1 MATPLNETVQ
11 RVTQRIVE
19 RSRSARSDYEAQM
32 AAARRDGPA
41 RGSLSCSNFAHV
53 FAGAGADKSAIKQL
67 QFANIGIVTAYND
80 MLSAHQPLGAYPDI
94 IKQAAREVHA
104 TAQIAGGVPAM
115 CDGVTQGRAGMEL
128 SLFSRDVIAMATAV
142 SLSHE
147 AFDAALMLGVCD
159 KIVPGMFLGAARFGH
174 LPIMFVP
181 GGPMSSGIP
190 NPEKAKVRQRYATGD
205 ATRDELLEAESAS
218 YHDVGTC
225 NFYGTANS
233 NQMLMEMMGLHLPGT
248 AFVPPNTSLR
258 TELTRASAQRIAK
271 TTALGKDYISFADV
285 VSAKTIVNA
294 IIGLN
299 ATGGSTN
306 HTLHLVTMARA
317 VGVII
322 DWDDF
327 AALSS
332 VTPLLA
338 RVYPN
343 GTADVNHFHA
353 AGGIGYLVRELL
365 GAGVLHEDVMTVAGA
380 GLSRYAKEPV
390 LLDGKLV
397 WRDAPAQS
405 GNSDVLRGMAN
416 PFSPEGGLRVLTGN
430 LGRAVIKISAVKPE
444 HRKVRAPAMIFH
456 SQEEVETAFKSGALD
471 GRDFV
476 AVARFQG
483 PKANGMPELHKL
495 TPPLGVCQDRGQ
507 RVALITD
514 GRMSG
519 ASGKV
524 PAAIHMS
531 PEALDG
537 GMIARLKEG
546 DMIHLDAENNSLE
559 AEVPMSELMARRPA
573 TADISRYHQGV
584 GRELFGLMRQVVGT
598 AESGACSIL

>member
-1 MATPLNETVQ
+1 MAMTVHPTVQ
-11 RVTQRIVE
+11 RVTERIA
-19 RSRSARSDYEAQM
+19 ARSLESRAAYKALM
-32 AAARRDGPA
+32 SAARREGPA
-41 RGSLSCSNFAHV
+41 RGNLSCSNFAHV
-53 FAGAGADKSAIKQL
+53 FAGAGDDKAELKKL

-80 MLSAHQPLGAYPDI
+80 MLSAHQPFGPYPDI

-104 TAQIAGGVPAM
+104 TAQVAGGVPAM

-174 LPIMFVP
+174 LPVIFVP

-190 NPEKAKVRQRYATGD
+190 NPEKARVRQRYATGD
-205 ATRDELLEAESAS
+205 ASRDELLEAEAAS

-233 NQMLMEMMGLHLPGT
+233 NQMLMELMGLHMPGA

-258 TELTRASAQRIAK
+258 TELTRAAAQRAARS
-271 TTALGKDYISFADV
+271 TALGKEYICFADV
-285 VSAKTIVNA
+285 ISVKAIVNA
-294 IIGLN
+294 IVGLN

-306 HTLHLVTMARA
+306 HTLHLVAMARA
-317 VGVII
+317 LGVLI

-327 AALSS
+327 AELSS

-353 AGGIGYLVRELL
+353 AGGIGFLVRELL
-365 GAGVLHEDVMTVAGA
+365 AVGILQDDVMTVSGY
-380 GLSRYAKEPV
+380 GLSRHAQEPV
-390 LLDGKLV
+390 LQDGAIV
-397 WRDAPAQS
+397 WRDAPVQS
-405 GNSDVLRGMAN
+405 GNTDVLRGTAN
-416 PFSPEGGLRVLTGN
+416 PFSADGGLRVLTGN
-430 LGRAVIKISAVKPE
+430 IGRAVIKVSAVKPE
-444 HRKVRAPAMIFH
+444 HRTVRAPAIIFH
-456 SQEEVETAFKSGALD
+456 SQEEVDIAFKSGKLD
-471 GRDFV
+471 GLDFV

-507 RVALITD
+507 KVALVTD

-524 PAAIHMS
+524 PAAIHLS

-537 GMIARLKEG
+537 GMISRIRDG
-546 DMIHLDAENNSLE
+546 DVINLDADQSLLE
-559 AEVPMSELMARRPA
+559 VEVPMAELMARTPA
-573 TADISRYHQGV
+573 TIDVSHYHHGV
-584 GRELFGLMRQVVGT
+584 GRELFGLMRSAVGT
-598 AESGACSIL
+598 AETGACSLL

>member
-1 MATPLNETVQ
+1 MTTPLNETVA
-11 RVTQRIVE
+11 RVTQRIAE
-19 RSRSARSDYEAQM
+19 RSKDSRAEYETQM
-32 AAARRDGPA
+32 AAARREGPA
-41 RGSLSCSNFAHV
+41 RGDLSCSNFAHV
-53 FAGAGADKSAIKQL
+53 FAGAQQDKTDIKKL

-80 MLSAHQPLGAYPDI
+80 MLSAHQPYGPYPEI

-174 LPIMFVP
+174 LPILFVP
-181 GGPMSSGIP
+181 AGPMSSGIP

-205 ATRDELLEAESAS
+205 ATRAELLEAEAAS

-233 NQMLMEMMGLHLPGT
+233 NQMLMEVMGLHLPGA
-248 AFVPPNTSLR
+248 AFVPPNTGLR
-258 TELTRASAQRIAK
+258 TALTRAAAQRAAK
-271 TTALGKDYISFADV
+271 TTALVKDYISFADV
-285 VSAKTIVNA
+285 ISVKTIVNA

-306 HTLHLVTMARA
+306 HTLHLVAMARA
-317 VGVII
+317 VGVHIN
-322 DWDDF
+322 WDDF
-327 AALSS
+327 ADLSS

-353 AGGIGYLVRELL
+353 AGGVGFLVRELL
-365 GAGVLHEDVMTVAGA
+365 AAGIMHEDVMTVAGP
-380 GLSRYAKEPV
+380 GLSLYAREPV
-390 LLDGKLV
+390 LDKDTLT
-397 WRDAPAQS
+397 WRDAPQTT
-405 GNSDVLRGMAN
+405 GNPDVLRPAHN
-416 PFSPEGGLRVLTGN
+416 PFSADGGLRVLTGN
-430 LGRAVIKISAVKPE
+430 LGRAVIKVSAVKPE
-444 HRKVRAPAMIFH
+444 HRTVRAPAKIFH
-456 SQEEVETAFKSGALD
+456 SQEEVDAAFKAGKLD
-471 GRDFV
+471 GVDFV
-476 AVARFQG
+476 AVVRFQG
-483 PKANGMPELHKL
+483 PKSNGMPELHKL

-507 RVALITD
+507 KVALVTD

-519 ASGKV
+519 ASGKI
-524 PAAIHMS
+524 PAAIHLT

-546 DMIHLDAENNSLE
+546 DIIHVCAEKNLLE
-559 AEVPMSELMARRPA
+559 VEVPMAELMARPVVR
-573 TADISRYHQGV
+573 ADISHYHHGA
-584 GRELFGLMRQVVGT
+584 GRELFSNMRNNVGS
-598 AESGACSIL
+598 AETGACAIL